1 MNRLTNEDVAES
13 ISMTTLRMHQL
24 VIDFYEEMHTD
35 KGEAVTDI
43 NKTLSLLQGFRRGI
57 AEELTMIHEA
67 VVQYLEDHGQ

>member
-1 MNRLTNEDVAES
+1 
-13 ISMTTLRMHQL
+13 MT
-24 VIDFYEEMHTD
+24 DFYEEMHTD